1 MNVVMDGCIDNS
13 VGFVLL
19 YTIIRALFVFHTI
32 NFSPRKFILSET
44 TNAEI
49 DLVQMLL
56 LIIWF
61 IDDVNKAP
69 FFDELHN
76 KG

>member
-1 MNVVMDGCIDNS
+1 M
-13 VGFVLL
+13 
-19 YTIIRALFVFHTI
+19 
-32 NFSPRKFILSET
+32 FILSET